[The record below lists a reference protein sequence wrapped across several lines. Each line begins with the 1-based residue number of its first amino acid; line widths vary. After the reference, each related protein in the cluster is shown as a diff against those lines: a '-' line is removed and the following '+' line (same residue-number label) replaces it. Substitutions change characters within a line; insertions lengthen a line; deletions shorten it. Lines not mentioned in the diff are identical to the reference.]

1 MKQFFLI
8 FTLGLAIL
16 FSCTSK
22 KDNNP
27 LVKKNIA
34 PSLEITGFE
43 NDTLVF
49 VLDTDYPFIFKAS
62 DELIN
67 PDIKLRV
74 IGGTGQVTFLDTSNL
89 GIFNATYK
97 PFSRG
102 EHKIEITIS
111 DGLAD
116 AIEILTV
123 FFAANQPP
131 LAVITAT
138 ELSRDLENLLFTYEF
153 SPSASIDRDS
163 DITSA
168 SWNLDGNL
176 VEKLFTETFQFT
188 FDYYASY
195 RIELT
200 VTDEHDST
208 NTTVQTIDNS
218 RPIASF
224 TVTPSAEGQN
234 GDNITFNA
242 ANSQSPNGDI
252 TSYMW
257 LNKTPAGRID
267 ILNEATTNRFAYT
280 LNLPVGSNAI
290 GLVVND
296 AAGNTSDT
304 TWVELTILNTAPEAR
319 FNADTAL
326 EQIIITD
333 NQSKDIDP
341 DDVLTYEWYAN
352 DSLLPAYTGQLTP
365 TITIRGDIYTL
376 RLDVTDSQNET
387 TSATESLSVPGLP
400 ESNFAITNV
409 NQSNETFNL
418 ETVILDASASIAGN
432 ESRGIDRYTWFIRP
446 QNGLSTVLADT
457 GAAFK
462 ELKIAHTVGVY
473 EIGLVITN
481 DEGVKSE
488 RVNQNMTVLNS
499 NPTAEFSVQSGA
511 SRSATVSS
519 NNSTDIDPG
528 QTINYFWFIDLID
541 GKLEEDESKRSI
553 EFPTWTGLPLGQRT
567 IMLRVE
573 DNAGGS
579 AELTQTA
586 FIQ

>member
-62 DELIN
+62 DELID
-67 PDIKLRV
+67 PEIKLRV

-234 GDNITFNA
+234 GDNITLNA

-304 TWVELTILNTAPEAR
+304 TWTDFTVLNTPPEAD
-319 FNADTAL
+319 FDAEIGF
-326 EQIIITD
+326 EQIVIT
-333 NQSKDIDP
+333 NNESEDIDP
-341 DDVLTYEWYAN
+341 DDVLTFQWYVN
-352 DSLLPAYTGQLTP
+352 DSLLQNYTDQLTP
-365 TITIRGDIYTL
+365 TINIQGDNFVL
-376 RLDVTDSQNET
+376 RLDVTDNHNATTSTSANLNVPGSPVAQFLILNVNVNNET
-387 TSATESLSVPGLP
+387 H
-400 ESNFAITNV
+400 
-409 NQSNETFNL
+409 NL
-418 ETVILDASASIAGN
+418 ETATFDATASTAGN
-432 ESRGIDRYTWFIRP
+432 LSNGIDRYTWFIRP

-462 ELKIAHTVGVY
+462 ELSIAHIVGVY
-473 EIGLVITN
+473 EIGLIITN
-481 DEGVKSE
+481 DEGLQSE
-488 RVNQNMTVLNS
+488 RLWQELTVLNS

-519 NNSTDIDPG
+519 NNSMDIDPE
-528 QTINYFWFIDLID
+528 QTINYFWFIDGI
-541 GKLEEDESKRSI
+541 EDVAKRSI
-553 EFPTWTGLPLGQRT
+553 KLPIWTGLPLGQRT

-579 AELTQTA
+579 AELTQTV